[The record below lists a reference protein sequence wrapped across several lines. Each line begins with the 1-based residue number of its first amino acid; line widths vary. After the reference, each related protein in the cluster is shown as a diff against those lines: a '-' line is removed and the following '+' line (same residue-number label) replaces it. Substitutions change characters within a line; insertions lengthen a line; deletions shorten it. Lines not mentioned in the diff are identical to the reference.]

1 MHGYRGLTGRRGP
14 GHGER
19 LLFSM
24 ALVVVSL
31 LWITQDMAAW
41 ATAACAVGA
50 AGGAVGVCYFG
61 WRYIRARENSQ

>member
-14 GHGER
+14 GYGER

-61 WRYIRARENSQ
+61 WHYIRARGNSH